1 MKLKEWVQDAK
12 TKIGSLDAD
21 LIAMSALGFDD
32 RVYLIMYSEDDFDM
46 SKADEMLKKRE
57 SGIPL
62 AYITGTKEFYSR
74 SFDVNQNVLIPRPE
88 TEQII
93 ATALGIVDAE
103 HMSAVS
109 IMDIG
114 SGSGCIPITLK
125 LELDNDQIVSD
136 VSGCDV
142 SIPALET
149 ARNNALKL
157 KANVSFFESNLLEA
171 VEILPDIITA
181 NLPYVDMKWDWTSP
195 ELKYEP
201 ALALYAEDGGL
212 KLIKKLI
219 DQIQEKKRDLRTRF
233 LILEADTSQLND
245 IIKYASDKG
254 FELIS
259 KDIFVLAFKY

>member
-1 MKLKEWVQDAK
+1 
-12 TKIGSLDAD
+12 
-21 LIAMSALGFDD
+21 
-32 RVYLIMYSEDDFDM
+32 
-46 SKADEMLKKRE
+46 
-57 SGIPL
+57 
-62 AYITGTKEFYSR
+62 
-74 SFDVNQNVLIPRPE
+74 VLIPRPE

-93 ATALGIVDAE
+93 TTALGIVDAE
-103 HMSAVS
+103 HMASVS

-181 NLPYVDMKWDWTSP
+181 NLPYVDIKWDWTSP

-219 DQIQEKKRDLRTRF
+219 DQIQEKKRDYRTRF